1 MVRVSLMSR
10 ARGARRDNRGVDD
23 GPELDVLRTLYDA
36 HNETGADFPDVL
48 ARDFLHDDVEFV
60 EFASA
65 PGARTYR
72 GREAVAALF
81 RNRFEAGAMQ
91 VEDLELT
98 AIGDHRVLAAF
109 RIRMR
114 GARSGAETSMPLW
127 NLVTVVGSRLTRVEE
142 FSEEA
147 DALDAARR

>member
-1 MVRVSLMSR
+1 M
-10 ARGARRDNRGVDD
+10 DD
-23 GPELDVLRTLYDA
+23 GPELNVLRALYEA
-36 HNETGADFPDVL
+36 NNSTGADFPDVL
-48 ARDFLHDDVEFV
+48 ARDFLDENVEFV

-81 RNRFEAGAMQ
+81 RNRLEAGAMH

-98 AIGDHRVLAAF
+98 AVDGYRVLAAF

-127 NLVTVVGSRLTRVEE
+127 NLVTLAGSRITRVEE
-142 FSEEA
+142 FSEETA
-147 DALDAARR
+147 ALDAARR